1 MLNDVNIKYMN
12 SKCDAY
18 CRTVYCDRCLIGDA
32 LTAATRKRHR
42 CGNGYS
48 FTYESMNAEEIAIAY
63 EAIREG

>member
-18 CRTVYCDRCLIGDA
+18 CCTVHCDHCLIGDA
-32 LTAATRKRHR
+32 LTAATHEKHR

-48 FTYESMNAEEIAIAY
+48 FWGESMNAEEIAIAY